1 MRRIGQLYHYW
12 LHEAPLLTKALTAAT
27 LSGIGDRIA
36 QRIEA
41 NNAPATNGDQ
51 ETSRVDNDGLVS
63 QSTARTL
70 RMMVWGGLFTAPIM
84 HTWFHLIERAIPGTS
99 KVAVAKKVAADM
111 VIVAPAMALGFFTV
125 TKRMEGERLSDA
137 FEIAKAKLQPTL
149 TMSYKVWPVANHMV
163 FTLIPL
169 QYRTPFVNCVSLGWS
184 TFLSGMASQKIKDD
198 QEVGNAMAA

>member
-1 MRRIGQLYHYW
+1 MRRLGQFYHYW

-27 LSGIGDRIA
+27 LSGVGDRIA

-41 NNAPATNGDQ
+41 SNAPSTDHDQ
-51 ETSRVDNDGLVS
+51 EAICEDDNRLVS
-63 QSTARTL
+63 PSMARTL

-84 HTWFHLIERAIPGTS
+84 HTWFHLIERAIPGTG

-111 VIVAPAMALGFFTV
+111 VIMAPAMALGFFTV
-125 TKRMEGERLSDA
+125 TKSMEGERLSNA

-149 TMSYKVWPVANHMV
+149 TINYKVWPLANLMV
-163 FTLIPL
+163 FTLVPF

-184 TFLSGMASQKIKDD
+184 TFLSGMASMKTKDAVNAND
-198 QEVGNAMAA
+198 VIVG

>member
-84 HTWFHLIERAIPGTS
+84 HTWFHLIERAISGTS

-125 TKRMEGERLSDA
+125 TKSMEGERLSDA

-149 TMSYKVWPVANHMV
+149 TMSYKVWPVGNLMV

>member
-12 LHEAPLLTKALTAAT
+12 LHEVPLVTKALTAAT
-27 LSGIGDRIA
+27 LSGVGDRIA

-41 NNAPATNGDQ
+41 SNAPATDVDQ
-51 ETSRVDNDGLVS
+51 ETSRAGNDELVS

-84 HTWFHLIERAIPGTS
+84 HTWFHLIERAIPGTG

-125 TKRMEGERLSDA
+125 TKSMEGERLSDA
-137 FEIAKAKLQPTL
+137 FEIAKTKLYPTM
-149 TMSYKVWPVANHMV
+149 TMNYKVWPVANLMV
-163 FTLIPL
+163 FTLIPF

-184 TFLSGMASQKIKDD
+184 TYLSGMASKKITED
-198 QEVGNAMAA
+198 QEVGNAVTA

>member
-1 MRRIGQLYHYW
+1 MRRIGEFYHYW

-27 LSGIGDRIA
+27 LSGAGDRIA

-41 NNAPATNGDQ
+41 SSAPVTDVDQGTSHVNND
-51 ETSRVDNDGLVS
+51 RFVS

-84 HTWFHLIERAIPGTS
+84 HTWFHLIERAIPGKG

-125 TKRMEGERLSDA
+125 TKSMEGERLSDA
-137 FEIAKAKLQPTL
+137 FEIAKTKLYPT
-149 TMSYKVWPVANHMV
+149 MAMNYKVWPVAN
-163 FTLIPL
+163 LISSRSNTAHPL
-169 QYRTPFVNCVSLGWS
+169 S
-184 TFLSGMASQKIKDD
+184 TA
-198 QEVGNAMAA
+198 

>member
-27 LSGIGDRIA
+27 LSCAGDRIA

-41 NNAPATNGDQ
+41 SNAPATDS
-51 ETSRVDNDGLVS
+51 EPEANDGLTRS
-63 QSTARTL
+63 SIARTL

-84 HTWFHLIERAIPGTS
+84 HTWFHLIERAIPGTG

-111 VIVAPAMALGFFTV
+111 VIMAPAMALGFFTV
-125 TKRMEGERLSDA
+125 TKSMEGERLSDA
-137 FEIAKAKLQPTL
+137 FAVAKDKLQPTL
-149 TMSYKVWPVANHMV
+149 SMNYKIWPLANLMV
-163 FTLIPL
+163 FALVPF

-184 TFLSGMASQKIKDD
+184 TFLSGMASKKVKGA
-198 QEVGNAMAA
+198 EGG